1 MKRILNYIFLLSFLT
16 SCEVRTSQTSIT
28 ADNIEKKSKANVTFS
43 GGVNNRICINCSQ

>member
-16 SCEVRTSQTSIT
+16 SCEVRTLQTPIT

-43 GGVNNRICINCSQ
+43 GELKEVICINCSQ